1 MPDEPQVTHL
11 PDGSEVSGE
20 RRDVVEELR
29 AQLEAR
35 NAEWARREGEWAEQ
49 EAALAQALEER
60 DAAMATQQELETRHR
75 ELQDTALA
83 AHRRALL
90 AEHAGQVVPE
100 LIQGG
105 TIEEIEAS
113 LTTAR
118 EAHGRI
124 ADQLRAQAAASVPT
138 GASPRSGPVADELSP
153 LEKISTVL
161 ARNGR

>member
-1 MPDEPQVTHL
+1 MPDEPQAPNVA
-11 PDGSEVSGE
+11 DGFQTGEE
-20 RRDVVEELR
+20 RRDVAEELR
-29 AQLEAR
+29 AQIESM
-35 NAEWARREGEWAEQ
+35 NAQRVQRETEWAEQ
-49 EAALAQALEER
+49 EAALATALQER
-60 DAAMATQQELETRHR
+60 AAAVASQQELETRHR

-105 TIEEIEAS
+105 TIAELEAS
-113 LTTAR
+113 LATAR

-124 ADQLRAQAAASVPT
+124 AEQVRAQAAASVPT
-138 GASPRSGPVADELSP
+138 GASPRTGPVAEELSP